1 MLGKKHQ
8 DLFKKAVANTDN
20 QSLQKAKAYPIDKLY
35 TGDIKR
41 KGKILQGLCPFHLED
56 TPSFVIYPDSN
67 SWHCYGKCAEGGDV
81 ISFYMKLKGV
91 DFQNALQEL
100 AK

>member
-35 TGDIKR
+35 TGDIKEKVR
-41 KGKILQGLCPFHLED
+41 
-56 TPSFVIYPDSN
+56 
-67 SWHCYGKCAEGGDV
+67 
-81 ISFYMKLKGV
+81 FYRGYV
-91 DFQNALQEL
+91 HFT
-100 AK
+100 